1 MGDETR
7 TTILI
12 KNIPV
17 NYQPKELLGE
27 LLSNE
32 DLKGKFNFFYLP
44 YNNKR
49 NENYGFS
56 ILNFV
61 NPFHVILFFE
71 MYHKKK
77 FSKYITEKS
86 LELSYINYKNSNTI
100 QEDNIDLLIPLKYL
114 KLFKK
119 IYRHAVCIVKDVNF
133 CNEGMFR
140 VKTLGRKN

>member
-1 MGDETR
+1 M
-7 TTILI
+7 
-12 KNIPV
+12 
-17 NYQPKELLGE
+17 
-27 LLSNE
+27 
-32 DLKGKFNFFYLP
+32 
-44 YNNKR
+44 
-49 NENYGFS
+49 
-56 ILNFV
+56 
-61 NPFHVILFFE
+61 ILFFE